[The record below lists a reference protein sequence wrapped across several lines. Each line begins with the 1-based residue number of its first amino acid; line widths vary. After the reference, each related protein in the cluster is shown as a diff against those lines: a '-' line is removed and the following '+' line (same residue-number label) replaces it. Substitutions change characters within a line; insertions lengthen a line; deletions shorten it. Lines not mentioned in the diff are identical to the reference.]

1 MSLLLGIVEKDP
13 SGYEPC
19 VEKVIELLSK
29 VPSPSPTLAE
39 GSSNPGGGRV
49 RQIVLEKEY
58 PRDYVYYN
66 VPNPWLQV
74 KLLRFL
80 RYFPATLKKVSLR
93 PTPPPLQGLGAATP
107 LN

>member
-29 VPSPSPTLAE
+29 VPSPSPSFAE
-39 GSSNPGGGRV
+39 GSSHPGGGRV

-80 RYFPATLKKVSLR
+80 RYSPATLKKVSLR
-93 PTPPPLQGLGAATP
+93 PTPPPLQGLGTATW